1 MTVTKLQSRF
11 AVLKRLLPRAIWQ
24 PLRSLGTGVITPV
37 RFSLRTGHWK
47 SSMAMSARA
56 ANGRPVPWYTYPA
69 IDFLAQRDFQDRN
82 VLEIGGGQSTLWW
95 SARARSVL
103 TIEENQEWCIRL
115 KSQSAKNV
123 SLHYVPVNH
132 ETRWR

>member
-1 MTVTKLQSRF
+1 MTATKLQSRF
-11 AVLKRLLPRAIWQ
+11 AVLKRLLPRAVWQ

-82 VLEIGGGQSTLWW
+82 VLEIGVANQPFGGRPALALCSPLRRT
-95 SARARSVL
+95 
-103 TIEENQEWCIRL
+103 
-115 KSQSAKNV
+115 KSGAFV
-123 SLHYVPVNH
+123 
-132 ETRWR
+132 